1 LNDPTWVEAAR
12 TLAQRAMQ
20 ETLQETEQLQFVAKR
35 VLSRSFN
42 EKELE
47 RMLMAIQRQ
56 RQLYAQDT
64 TSAQRLIASGES
76 KPNLQLDAI
85 ASAALTNVVLLIMN
99 LDEALTR
106 E

>member
-1 LNDPTWVEAAR
+1 
-12 TLAQRAMQ
+12 
-20 ETLQETEQLQFVAKR
+20 
-35 VLSRSFN
+35 
-42 EKELE
+42 
-47 RMLMAIQRQ
+47 MLLAIQRQ

-64 TSAQRLIASGES
+64 DSAQRLLISGES
-76 KPNLQLDAI
+76 KPNGQLDAI